1 MGSIV
6 CLLFRHVNPIDASSP
21 EPQNDGMT
29 QATDNPDLPPLDELR
44 WEVRQRLTLLET
56 SLLLSGRVNTVA
68 LTSRFG
74 ISRAQ
79 ASKDLAL
86 YQKLRPHN
94 LVYDRFLKNYVITE
108 RFEPLLV
115 RDTSAEILALLRA
128 DLHGEGPLI
137 SLAAGMP
144 AVEVLEPVARRIDPQ
159 ILLPVCRAIYAGEKL
174 RVTYQSL
181 DGDEPHEIV
190 LTPHTLVYN
199 GFRWH
204 VRGYSE
210 RREQFRD
217 YLLARMRSTPKSLGL
232 GERFAA
238 DDTLWQTWVTVRMVP
253 HPKLPPNQATVVA
266 DDFGMTDSELA
277 VALRAPLVPYY
288 VRLMHIGAGD
298 TEMDYRFRQIVLANK
313 DEVLPF
319 VTF

>member
-1 MGSIV
+1 
-6 CLLFRHVNPIDASSP
+6 
-21 EPQNDGMT
+21 MT
-29 QATDNPDLPPLDELR
+29 QPNDNPDLPPLHELR

-94 LVYDRFLKNYVITE
+94 LVYDRFLKNYVMTDQ
-108 RFEPLLV
+108 FEPLLV

-128 DLHGEGPLI
+128 DLRGEGPLI

-174 RVTYQSL
+174 RLTYQSL
-181 DGDEPHEIV
+181 NGDEPREIV

-204 VRGYSE
+204 MRGYSE
-210 RREQFRD
+210 RKEEFRD
-217 YLLARMRSTPKSLGL
+217 YLLARMRSAPKSMGL

-238 DDTLWQTWVTVRMVP
+238 DDTRWQTWVTVLMVP
-253 HPKLPPNQATVVA
+253 HPKLTSNQATVVA
-266 DDFGMTDSELA
+266 DDFGMTDGELA
-277 VALRAPLVPYY
+277 VELRAPLVPYY
-288 VRLMHIGAGD
+288 TRLMRIGEGD
-298 TEMDYRFRQIVLANK
+298 TEMDPRYRQIVLANK
-313 DEVLPF
+313 HAVLPYI
-319 VTF
+319 TY

>member
-1 MGSIV
+1 MV
-6 CLLFRHVNPIDASSP
+6 CLLYGHVNPIDARSP
-21 EPQNDGMT
+21 EPQNDVMT
-29 QATDNPDLPPLDELR
+29 QVPDNHDLPPLDELR

-94 LVYDRFLKNYVITE
+94 LVYDRFLKNYVITD

-253 HPKLPPNQATVVA
+253 HPKLPPNQAAVVA
-266 DDFGMTDSELA
+266 DDFGMTGGELA
-277 VALRAPLVPYY
+277 VELRAPLVPYY
-288 VRLMHIGAGD
+288 SRLMRIGKGD
-298 TEMDYRFRQIVLANK
+298 TEMDPRFRQIVLANK

-319 VTF
+319 VIF

>member
-1 MGSIV
+1 MV
-6 CLLFRHVNPIDASSP
+6 CRLSGHVNLIDARP
-21 EPQNDGMT
+21 PCPQNGAMT
-29 QATDNPDLPPLDELR
+29 QANDNPDLPPLDELR

-94 LVYDRFLKNYVITE
+94 LIYDRFLKNYVITD
-108 RFEPLLV
+108 RFQPLLV

-128 DLHGEGPLI
+128 DLRGEGPLI

-159 ILLPVCRAIYAGEKL
+159 ILLPLCRAIYAGEKL
-174 RVTYQSL
+174 RLTYQSL
-181 DGDEPHEIV
+181 NGDEPNEIV

-210 RREQFRD
+210 HGKAFRD
-217 YLLARMRSTPKSLGL
+217 YLLARMRSTPNSLGL

-238 DDTLWQTWVTVRMVP
+238 DDTFWQTWVTVRMVP
-253 HPKLPPNQATVVA
+253 HPKLTPNQAAVVA
-266 DDFGMTDSELA
+266 DDFGMANGELA
-277 VALRAPLVPYY
+277 VDLRAPLVPYY
-288 VRLMHIGAGD
+288 SRLMRIGEGD
-298 TEMDYRFRQIVLANK
+298 TEMDPRFRQIVLANK

-319 VTF
+319 ISF

>member
-1 MGSIV
+1 
-6 CLLFRHVNPIDASSP
+6 
-21 EPQNDGMT
+21 MT
-29 QATDNPDLPPLDELR
+29 KANETPDLPPLDELR

-86 YQKLRPHN
+86 YQKLRPYN
-94 LVYDRFLKNYVITE
+94 LVYDRFLKNYVITDG
-108 RFEPLLV
+108 FQPLLV
-115 RDTSAEILALLRA
+115 RNTSAEVLALLRA
-128 DLHGEGPLI
+128 DQRGDGPLI
-137 SLAAGMP
+137 SLVAGMP

-174 RVTYQSL
+174 RLTYQSL
-181 DGDEPHEIV
+181 NGEKPTELV

-210 RREQFRD
+210 VKGEFRD
-217 YLLARMRSTPKSLGL
+217 YLLARMRGVPASLGL
-232 GERFAA
+232 GERFAT
-238 DDTLWQTWVTVRMVP
+238 DDARWQTWVTVRMVP
-253 HPKLPPNQATVVA
+253 HPKLPPKQADVVA
-266 DDFGMTDSELA
+266 DDFGMTDGELA
-277 VALRAPLVPYY
+277 VELRAPLVPYY
-288 VRLMHIGAGD
+288 TRLMRIGEGD
-298 TEMDYRFRQIVLANK
+298 TETDPRYRQIVLANK

>member
-1 MGSIV
+1 MITI
-6 CLLFRHVNPIDASSP
+6 CLLFGHVHPIDARNSC
-21 EPQNDGMT
+21 PQNDAMKQPNNHPT
-29 QATDNPDLPPLDELR
+29 LPPLDELR

-128 DLHGEGPLI
+128 DLRGEGPLI

-174 RVTYQSL
+174 RLTYQSL
-181 DGDEPHEIV
+181 NGDEPHEIV

-210 RREQFRD
+210 RKEEFRD
-217 YLLARMRSTPKSLGL
+217 YLLARMRSTPSPSASANGSQPTT
-232 GERFAA
+232 R
-238 DDTLWQTWVTVRMVP
+238 LWQTWVTVRMVP
-253 HPKLPPNQATVVA
+253 HPKLPRTRPRWSPTTSA
-266 DDFGMTDSELA
+266 
-277 VALRAPLVPYY
+277 
-288 VRLMHIGAGD
+288 
-298 TEMDYRFRQIVLANK
+298 
-313 DEVLPF
+313 
-319 VTF
+319 

>member
-1 MGSIV
+1 MSV
-6 CLLFRHVNPIDASSP
+6 RTRRMTRHDA
-21 EPQNDGMT
+21 MT
-29 QATDNPDLPPLDELR
+29 QPNDHPDLPPLDELR

-94 LVYDRFLKNYVITE
+94 LVYDRFLKNYVITD

-128 DLHGEGPLI
+128 DLRGEGPLI

-159 ILLPVCRAIYAGEKL
+159 ILLPVCRAIYAGEKTPAHL
-174 RVTYQSL
+174 PVPERGRAARDRADPAHPRVQRV
-181 DGDEPHEIV
+181 P
-190 LTPHTLVYN
+190 
-199 GFRWH
+199 
-204 VRGYSE
+204 
-210 RREQFRD
+210 
-217 YLLARMRSTPKSLGL
+217 LAR
-232 GERFAA
+232 A
-238 DDTLWQTWVTVRMVP
+238 
-253 HPKLPPNQATVVA
+253 
-266 DDFGMTDSELA
+266 
-277 VALRAPLVPYY
+277 
-288 VRLMHIGAGD
+288 RL
-298 TEMDYRFRQIVLANK
+298 Q
-313 DEVLPF
+313 
-319 VTF
+319 

>member
-1 MGSIV
+1 
-6 CLLFRHVNPIDASSP
+6 
-21 EPQNDGMT
+21 MT
-29 QATDNPDLPPLDELR
+29 QANDDPPLPPLEELR

-86 YQKLRPHN
+86 YHRLRPDN
-94 LVYDRFLKNYVITE
+94 LVYDRFLKNYVITD

-115 RDTSAEILALLRA
+115 RDTASAILALLRA
-128 DLHGEGPLI
+128 DLHEEGPLI

-144 AVEVLEPVARRIDPQ
+144 AVEVLEPVARRIEPQ
-159 ILLPVCRAIYAGEKL
+159 ILLPVCRAIYAGEKIQL
-174 RVTYQSL
+174 MYQSL
-181 DGDEPHEIV
+181 GGDKPRERV

-210 RREQFRD
+210 QRDEFRD
-217 YLLARMRSTPKSLGL
+217 YLLARMRSTPVSMGL

-238 DDTLWQTWVTVRMVP
+238 DNTRWQTRVTVRMVP
-253 HPKLPPNQATVVA
+253 HPELKPNQAAVVA
-266 DDFGMTDSELA
+266 DDFGMTDGELA
-277 VALRAPLVPYY
+277 VELRAPLVPYY
-288 VRLMHIGAGD
+288 TRLMRIGAGD
-298 TEMDYRFRQIVLANK
+298 TDQDPRFRQIVLANK

>member
-1 MGSIV
+1 MSIRLTV
-6 CLLFRHVNPIDASSP
+6 EGTH
-21 EPQNDGMT
+21 PQNDAMR
-29 QATDNPDLPPLDELR
+29 QPNDQPDPPPLDELR

-86 YQKLRPHN
+86 YQRLRPHN
-94 LVYDRFLKNYVITE
+94 LIYDRFLKNYVITD
-108 RFEPLLV
+108 RFDPLLV
-115 RDTSAEILALLRA
+115 RDPSAEILALLRA
-128 DLHGEGPLI
+128 DLRGEGPLI

-159 ILLPVCRAIYAGEKL
+159 ILLPVCRTIYAGEKIRL
-174 RVTYQSL
+174 MYQSL
-181 DGDEPHEIV
+181 GGDQPKEIV

-210 RREQFRD
+210 QKKEFRE
-217 YLLARMRSTPKSLGL
+217 YLLARMRSTPVSMGL

-238 DDTLWQTWVTVRMVP
+238 HDALWQTWVTVRMVP
-253 HPKLPPNQATVVA
+253 HPELNPNQAAVVA
-266 DDFGMTDSELA
+266 DDFGMTGGELA
-277 VALRAPLVPYY
+277 VPMRAPLVPYY
-288 VRLMHIGAGD
+288 TRLMRIGEGD
-298 TEMDYRFRQIVLANK
+298 TEMDPRYRQIVLANK